1 MNAAQVL
8 ALGAPTCCKRSG
20 GGASD
25 GRAVTVIVRAAG
37 RLRMEVGARRENEI
51 VPEPVIVNVVASGE
65 EIVPP
70 AGEVAVGELV

>member
-1 MNAAQVL
+1 
-8 ALGAPTCCKRSG
+8 
-20 GGASD
+20 
-25 GRAVTVIVRAAG
+25 
-37 RLRMEVGARRENEI
+37 MEVGARRENEI